1 MLLALAAILGI
12 AWLLGLTVFK
22 VTAVAFHL
30 LVVLAVVGVIA
41 HFVRGGTTRRLT

>member
-1 MLLALAAILGI
+1 MLLAIAVLLAV

-30 LVVLAVVGVIA
+30 LVVLAVVGLIA
-41 HFVRGGTTRRLT
+41 HFVRGGRQLT